1 MKRHTCI
8 TRNWSILLLL
18 ALMVSFSSCNK
29 KLFKK
34 KSKGAEPVATS
45 TAEPNSM
52 NNPVDEA
59 EEEPIEP
66 MEEVEETAP
75 APRKLSKEQQ
85 LDNYFGAI
93 ANASSTSSAN
103 ASIAEALDMF
113 SDTEA
118 PVLIVIYHDGAQPS
132 YDEPTT
138 INKYLNYLKD
148 TKNDKAEVEEIV
160 YDEMGQIKEL
170 VLKK

>member
-8 TRNWSILLLL
+8 TRSWSALLIL
-18 ALMVSFSSCNK
+18 ALMISFSSCNK
-29 KLFKK
+29 KLFNK

-52 NNPVDEA
+52 NNPVDES
-59 EEEPIEP
+59 EEEPIER
-66 MEEVEETAP
+66 MDEEESTP
-75 APRKLSKEQQ
+75 APKRLSKEQQ
-85 LDNYFGAI
+85 LNGYFGAI
-93 ANASSTSSAN
+93 ADASSTSSAN

-113 SDTEA
+113 SNTEA

-148 TKNDKAEVEEIV
+148 TKNDKAVVEEIV
-160 YDEMGQIKEL
+160 YDESGLIKEL